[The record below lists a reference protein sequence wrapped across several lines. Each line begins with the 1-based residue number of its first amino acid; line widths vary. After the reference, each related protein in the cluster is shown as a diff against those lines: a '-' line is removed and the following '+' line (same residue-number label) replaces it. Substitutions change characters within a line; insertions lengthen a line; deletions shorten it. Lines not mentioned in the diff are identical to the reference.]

1 MTNYTITINE
11 DKYAVGQKDMDS
23 IDLIPTGPMDYHI
36 LKNNRAF
43 TVAVTKTDFP
53 NKTMTLEVN
62 GNSYELRIGD
72 KYDELVDKM
81 GLLQSM
87 THKINSIKAPM
98 PGLILNIMATVGQE
112 VVAGTPLVV
121 LSAMK
126 MENIITSPGEGVVKQ
141 IDVAINDAVEK
152 GQIIIEME

>member
-11 DKYAVGQKDMDS
+11 DKYTVGQEELDS
-23 IDLIPTGPMDYHI
+23 LDSIPTGPRNYHV
-36 LKNNRAF
+36 LKHNRAF
-43 TVAVTKTDFP
+43 NVAVTKTDFP

-62 GNSYELRIGD
+62 GNSYDLRIGD
-72 KYDELVDKM
+72 EYDELVEKM
-81 GLLQSM
+81 GLLQSA

-126 MENIITSPGEGVVKQ
+126 MENIITSPGEGVVKH

-152 GQIIIEME
+152 GQLIIEME

>member
-1 MTNYTITINE
+1 MTNYTITINK
-11 DKYAVGQKDMDS
+11 DKYTVGQEELDS
-23 IDLIPTGPMDYHI
+23 IDPIPTGPSDYHV
-36 LKNNRAF
+36 LKDNRAF

-62 GNSYELRIGD
+62 GNSYDLRIGD
-72 KYDELVDKM
+72 EYDELVDKM
-81 GLLQSM
+81 GLLQTM

-112 VVAGTPLVV
+112 VGPGTPLVV

-126 MENIITSPGEGVVKQ
+126 MENIITSPGEGVVKH